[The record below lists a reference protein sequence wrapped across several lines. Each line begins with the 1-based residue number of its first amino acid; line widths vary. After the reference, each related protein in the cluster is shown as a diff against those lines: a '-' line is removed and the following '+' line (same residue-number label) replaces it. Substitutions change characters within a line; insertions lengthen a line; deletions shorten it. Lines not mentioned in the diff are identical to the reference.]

1 MNPTQETLSGA
12 VPLLV
17 SVLLTSFNS
26 AVPLRRALAALEA
39 SEARDRMEILVIDG
53 GSRDGSPALDEEF
66 PGVTMMRLPRYFG
79 ATKLRNIGVRT
90 AKGEYVLMLSPTV
103 QVRPETVLRLAEAME
118 SNPELGAIAPLV
130 LNESG
135 QPAPQLLP
143 LPTPA
148 NLSQAASGNLRELSA
163 ESGTGPGTGPID
175 APILT
180 FKALLTRRQTI
191 AGMNYLDE
199 RFGEYWSDLDLC
211 YKLRRAGKKLQVM
224 RDIPVDEAADG
235 LYRPNP
241 SVARAFAADRAIGA
255 SRFAGKHFGG
265 VMGAQLK
272 AATLFKALGSGQFGA
287 FSRIIASQIIDG
299 TEVIS

>member
-1 MNPTQETLSGA
+1 
-12 VPLLV
+12 LV
-17 SVLLTSFNS
+17 SVLIISFNS
-26 AVPLRRALAALEA
+26 AAPLRRSLAALEA
-39 SEARDRMEILVIDG
+39 SEARGRMEILVIDG

-79 ATKLRNIGVRT
+79 ATKMRNIGVRT

-103 QVRPETVLRLAEAME
+103 KVRPDTVRRLAEAME
-118 SNPELGAIAPLV
+118 ANSELGAIAPLV
-130 LNESG
+130 LNEAG
-135 QPAPQLLP
+135 QPAPQMLP

-148 NLSQAASGNLRELSA
+148 NLGDAAAGNLREVAADSGGSA
-163 ESGTGPGTGPID
+163 SGNGALD

-180 FKALLTRRQTI
+180 CKALLTRRQTI

-224 RDIPVDEAADG
+224 RDIPVDEATDG
-235 LYRPNP
+235 LYRPTP

-255 SRFAGKHFGG
+255 TRFAAKHFGG
-265 VMGAQLK
+265 MMGAQLK
-272 AATLFKALGSGQFGA
+272 AGALFKALGSGQLGSFM
-287 FSRIIASQIIDG
+287 RIIGSQIIDG
-299 TEVIS
+299 TEVVS